1 MSERLLIRLHSDGQL
16 TWLAQDANGRALSGS
31 NAGAPP
37 AATVARARRIVA
49 LVPSERVLMLETAV
63 VSPRRAQFAKALPF
77 ALEDQLAAPVEDL
90 HFALPARI
98 AGDRVAVAVVA
109 RAALQEWIAALA
121 GNGIRA
127 DAMYPESLVLAGDG
141 ERTTLM
147 IEPARSVLRS
157 GALAFACE
165 TSALTQWL
173 ALAPAA
179 PLEVHDFRQAPRL
192 ALAASVAAY
201 RERQPDALAF
211 LAGRLAHEP
220 DLNLLQGEFAP
231 SHRHVPVLQLWRRAA
246 LIVAAAVML
255 AFAHAGADYLRL
267 NREAQRIEGAQRE
280 LLRVNLPELAGVAG
294 DPRNLMQSA
303 LTRMRG
309 DGSGSGLL
317 RILGQVGPTLAATTR
332 VQLKGL
338 EYRNATLE
346 LALRAPDV
354 PALDLVREQLANL
367 GLRVDVTEAN
377 ASDKGIEGRL
387 RVSGGK
393 P

>member
-1 MSERLLIRLHSDGQL
+1 MSERLLIRLLPDGQL

-37 AATVARARRIVA
+37 AATIARARRIVA

-63 VSPRRAQFAKALPF
+63 VSARRAQFAKAVPF

-98 AGDRVAVAVVA
+98 GSERAAVAVVA
-109 RAALQEWIAALA
+109 RATLQEWIAALA
-121 GNGIRA
+121 AYGIRA
-127 DAMYPESLVLAGDG
+127 DAMYPESLVIGAAG
-141 ERTTLM
+141 ERATLM

-157 GALAFACE
+157 GVLAFACE
-165 TSALTQWL
+165 TSALPQWL

-179 PLEVHDFRQAPRL
+179 PLDVHDFRQAPRL
-192 ALAASVAAY
+192 VLSAQVAAY

-211 LAGRLAHEP
+211 LAGQLAREP

-231 SHRHVPVLQLWRRAA
+231 SHRHVPAMQLWRRAA
-246 LIVAAAVML
+246 LIAAAAVIL
-255 AFAHAGADYLRL
+255 AFAYAGSDYLRL
-267 NREAQRIEGAQRE
+267 NHEAQRIQSAQRE

-309 DGSGSGLL
+309 DSSGSGLL
-317 RILGQVGPTLAATTR
+317 RILGQIGPILAATTR

-338 EYRNATLE
+338 EYRNAMLE

-377 ASDKGIEGRL
+377 ASDKGVEGRL
-387 RVSGGK
+387 RISGAK